1 MSRRV
6 GVIIGILIAANL
18 LLAGYITVVRS
29 RQPVTSPVAKP
40 AEKIFLP
47 RVPLFDDRGRTLQSE
62 QLLGTPLFVQFINPD
77 VGPHIDLLSAI
88 LKDRPK
94 DDVKILLVTPNAQ
107 NLRARV
113 PSITDDITVVEKNFK
128 DLRTTFE
135 IPECCEKTIIFD
147 KTGER
152 LDHRFYYQ
160 GGAFAKL
167 HSLVDGKPG
176 YSPALLQEAIAS
188 ANSAQV
194 ELIRQRTLTSR
205 SGKAVIAM
213 FSLIGT
219 FCPSG
224 ELLDS
229 LKGHQARLQD
239 VEFLILFPKNFTSND
254 VQNLKTNLRVS
265 IPVALA
271 DPELADVWETFQFRY
286 GESPINGAL
295 VAIDRGAISVLQG
308 VEQLDSFL
316 ANTGNPNAKP

>member
-1 MSRRV
+1 MPR
-6 GVIIGILIAANL
+6 
-18 LLAGYITVVRS
+18 
-29 RQPVTSPVAKP
+29 P
-40 AEKIFLP
+40 AEKKLLP
-47 RVPLFDDRGRTLQSE
+47 RFQLFDDRGQTFQSE
-62 QLLGTPLFVQFINPD
+62 QFLGTPLFVQFINPD
-77 VGPHIDLLSAI
+77 VQRHIELLSEI

-94 DDVKILLVTPNAQ
+94 QPVKILLVTPNAQ

-113 PSITDDITVVEKNFK
+113 PSITDDITVVEKDFNL
-128 DLRTTFE
+128 LRTMFE

-147 KTGER
+147 KTGAR

-194 ELIRQRTLTSR
+194 EAIRQRTLTSP

-229 LKGHQARLQD
+229 LKAHQARLQD

-254 VQNLKTNLRVS
+254 VQNLKTNLKVS

-271 DPELADVWETFQFRY
+271 DPELSNVWESLHLKY

-295 VAIDRGAISVLQG
+295 VAIDRGNISVLQG

-316 ANTGNPNAKP
+316 ANAGNTNAKP

>member
-6 GVIIGILIAANL
+6 GVTITILIAANL

-29 RQPVTSPVAKP
+29 RQPVTPPDTKQT
-40 AEKIFLP
+40 EKKFLP
-47 RVPLFDDRGRTLQSE
+47 RFQLFDDRGQTFQSE

-77 VGPHIDLLSAI
+77 VQRHIDLLSAI

-94 DDVKILLVTPNAQ
+94 HDVRILLVTPNAQ
-107 NLRARV
+107 NLRVRV
-113 PSITDDITVVEKNFK
+113 PSITDDITVVEKDFNL
-128 DLRTTFE
+128 LRTVFE

-160 GGAFAKL
+160 GGALAQL

-194 ELIRQRTLTSR
+194 EAIRQRTLTSP

-213 FSLIGT
+213 FSLIGS

-229 LKGHQARLQD
+229 LKAHQARLQD

-265 IPVALA
+265 IPVTLA
-271 DPELADVWETFQFRY
+271 DPELANVWETFQLRY

-295 VAIDRGAISVLQG
+295 VAIDRGNISVLQG
-308 VEQLDSFL
+308 VQQLDSFL
-316 ANTGNPNAKP
+316 TNTGNTNAKP

>member
-29 RQPVTSPVAKP
+29 RQPVTPPDTKQT
-40 AEKIFLP
+40 EKKMLP
-47 RVPLFDDRGRTLQSE
+47 RFQLFDDRGQTFQSE

-77 VGPHIDLLSAI
+77 VRQQIDLLSAI

-94 DDVKILLVTPNAQ
+94 QQVKILLVTPNAQ

-113 PSITDDITVVEKNFK
+113 PSITDDITVVEKDFNL
-128 DLRTTFE
+128 LRTVFE
-135 IPECCEKTIIFD
+135 IPECCEKTVIFD

-167 HSLVDGKPG
+167 HSSVDGQPG

-194 ELIRQRTLTSR
+194 EAIRQRTLTSP
-205 SGKAVIAM
+205 SGKAVIAL
-213 FSLIGT
+213 FSRIGT
-219 FCPSG
+219 FCPTG
-224 ELLDS
+224 EVLDS
-229 LKGHQARLQD
+229 LKGHQAKLQD

-254 VQNLKTNLRVS
+254 VQNLKTNLKVS
-265 IPVALA
+265 IPVAIA
-271 DPELADVWETFQFRY
+271 DPELANVWESFLLRY
-286 GESPINGAL
+286 GELPINGAL
-295 VAIDRGAISVLQG
+295 VAIDRGNVSVLQG
-308 VEQLDSFL
+308 VGELEIFL
-316 ANTGNPNAKP
+316 ANAGNTNAKP